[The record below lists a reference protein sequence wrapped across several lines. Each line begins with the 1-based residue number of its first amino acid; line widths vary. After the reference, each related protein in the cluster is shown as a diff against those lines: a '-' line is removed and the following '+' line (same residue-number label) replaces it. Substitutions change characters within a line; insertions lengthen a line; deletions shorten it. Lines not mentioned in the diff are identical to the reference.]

1 MPTLTDDK
9 LDELEL
15 DGGGDF
21 PFDLDGTG
29 GGGDGRGRE
38 PDPLPEYT
46 PPPEGYR
53 IAIWL
58 TLISV
63 TMLFLALASAYV
75 FTRAP
80 QQPIATPRAL
90 WISTA
95 IILAS
100 SVTME
105 IARRGLRRR
114 RESRFKTW
122 IGVTMVLGFG
132 FLVSQ
137 VIAWRQL
144 VAAGYYVNRNLH
156 SGLAYLFTGLHAA
169 HLVGGLIAVAY
180 MMLRTPA
187 RWTAVRRRAS
197 MDATALY
204 WHFIDVLWVFLLA
217 LVFLW
222 K

>member
-1 MPTLTDDK
+1 MPILTDDK

-15 DGGGDF
+15 DGGGNF

-58 TLISV
+58 TLVSV

-75 FTRAP
+75 FNNANLYP
-80 QQPIATPRAL
+80 MVTPRAL
-90 WISTA
+90 WVSTG

-100 SVTME
+100 SATME
-105 IARRGLRRR
+105 IARHGLRRR
-114 RESRFKTW
+114 REDRFRIW
-122 IGVTMVLGFG
+122 SGVTMLLGLT
-132 FLVSQ
+132 FLGSQ

-144 VAAGYYVNRNLH
+144 VASGFYVNRNLH
-156 SGLAYLFTGLHAA
+156 SGYAYIFTGLHAA
-169 HLVGGLIAVAY
+169 HLLGGLIALAY
-180 MMLRTPA
+180 MMFRA
-187 RWTAVRRRAS
+187 RESWTTVRRRVS

-204 WHFIDVLWVFLLA
+204 WHFIDGLWIFLLA